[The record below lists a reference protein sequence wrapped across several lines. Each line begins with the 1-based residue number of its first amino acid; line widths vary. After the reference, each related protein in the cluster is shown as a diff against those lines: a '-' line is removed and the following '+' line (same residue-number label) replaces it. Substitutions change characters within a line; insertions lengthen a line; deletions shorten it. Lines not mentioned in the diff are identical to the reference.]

1 MSFVGLFGK
10 RTWLGLASAV
20 AALLLCVMLGALLVV
35 KGALPS
41 GMVEWWV
48 YGGCGLAAFL
58 GGCMARKGGGEAV
71 LSLITAA
78 LLYALLW
85 CVVLASSQP
94 VDFQS
99 HGLWITG
106 AVFGGGFLACVLC
119 RGKKRKKQAKRQ
131 APAAAKQRR
140 RAVT

>member
-10 RTWLGLASAV
+10 RTWLGLAAAV
-20 AALLLCVMLGALLVV
+20 AALLLGIMLGALLVV

-41 GMVEWWV
+41 GMTAWWV
-48 YGGCGLAAFL
+48 YGSCGLAAFL
-58 GGCMARKGGGEAV
+58 GGCVARKGGGEAI

-85 CVVLASSQP
+85 GVALASSQP
-94 VDFQS
+94 LDFQS

-106 AVFGGGFLACVLC
+106 AVFGGGLLSGILYKG
-119 RGKKRKKQAKRQ
+119 RKRKKQAKRQ
-131 APAAAKQRR
+131 APAAVKRRR

>member
-35 KGALPS
+35 KGVLPS
-41 GMVEWWV
+41 GMTVWWV
-48 YGGCGLAAFL
+48 YGSCGLAAFL
-58 GGCMARKGGGEAV
+58 GGCMARKGGGEA
-71 LSLITAA
+71 
-78 LLYALLW
+78 
-85 CVVLASSQP
+85 

-131 APAAAKQRR
+131 APAAVKRRR

>member
-1 MSFVGLFGK
+1 
-10 RTWLGLASAV
+10 
-20 AALLLCVMLGALLVV
+20 MLGALLVV

-131 APAAAKQRR
+131 APAAIKRRR

>member
-10 RTWLGLASAV
+10 RTWLGLAAAV
-20 AALLLCVMLGALLVV
+20 AALLLGIMLGALLVV

-41 GMVEWWV
+41 GMTAWWV
-48 YGGCGLAAFL
+48 YGSCGLAAFL
-58 GGCMARKGGGEAV
+58 GGCVARKGGGEAI

-85 CVVLASSQP
+85 CVALASSQP
-94 VDFQS
+94 LDFQRN
-99 HGLWITG
+99 GLWITG

>member
-85 CVVLASSQP
+85 CVALASSQP

-99 HGLWITG
+99 HGLWITARCLA
-106 AVFGGGFLACVLC
+106 AVFSRVCCAVEKSEKS
-119 RGKKRKKQAKRQ
+119 RPNGKRL
-131 APAAAKQRR
+131 RR
-140 RAVT
+140 

>member
-10 RTWLGLASAV
+10 RTWLGLTVAV
-20 AALLLCVMLGALLVV
+20 SALLLWIMLGALFVV
-35 KGALPS
+35 KEALPS
-41 GMVEWWV
+41 SMVEWWV

-58 GGCMARKGGGEAV
+58 GGCVARKGGGEAV

-85 CVVLASSQP
+85 CVALASSQP
-94 VDFQS
+94 LDFQS

-106 AVFGGGFLACVLC
+106 AVFGGGLLSGILYKG
-119 RGKKRKKQAKRQ
+119 RKRKKQAKRQ

-140 RAVT
+140 

>member
-10 RTWLGLASAV
+10 RTWLGLTVAV
-20 AALLLCVMLGALLVV
+20 SALLLWIMLGALFVV
-35 KGALPS
+35 KEALPS
-41 GMVEWWV
+41 SMVEWWV
-48 YGGCGLAAFL
+48 SGGCGLAAFL
-58 GGCMARKGGGEAV
+58 GGCVARKGGGEAV

-85 CVVLASSQP
+85 CVALASSQP

-140 RAVT
+140 

>member
-41 GMVEWWV
+41 GMVEWWI

-85 CVVLASSQP
+85 CVALASSQP

-106 AVFGGGFLACVLC
+106 AVFGGVGALC
-119 RGKKRKKQAKRQ
+119 FRE
-131 APAAAKQRR
+131 P
-140 RAVT
+140 

>member
-1 MSFVGLFGK
+1 MSVVGLFGK

-58 GGCMARKGGGEAV
+58 GGCRPERAEER
-71 LSLITAA
+71 LYSL
-78 LLYALLW
+78 
-85 CVVLASSQP
+85 
-94 VDFQS
+94 
-99 HGLWITG
+99 
-106 AVFGGGFLACVLC
+106 
-119 RGKKRKKQAKRQ
+119 
-131 APAAAKQRR
+131 
-140 RAVT
+140 

>member
-58 GGCMARKGGGEAV
+58 GGCMARKGGGAV
-71 LSLITAA
+71 KTDLHLIILCITR
-78 LLYALLW
+78 LHQ
-85 CVVLASSQP
+85 SSP
-94 VDFQS
+94 S
-99 HGLWITG
+99 
-106 AVFGGGFLACVLC
+106 
-119 RGKKRKKQAKRQ
+119 
-131 APAAAKQRR
+131 
-140 RAVT
+140 

>member
-10 RTWLGLASAV
+10 RTWLGLAAAV
-20 AALLLCVMLGALLVV
+20 AALLLGIMLGALLVV

-41 GMVEWWV
+41 GMTAWWV
-48 YGGCGLAAFL
+48 YGSCGLAAFL
-58 GGCMARKGGGEAV
+58 GGCVARNGGGEAV

-85 CVVLASSQP
+85 CVALASSQP

-106 AVFGGGFLACVLC
+106 AVFGGGLLSGILYKG
-119 RGKKRKKQAKRQ
+119 RKRKKQAKRQ
-131 APAAAKQRR
+131 APAAVKRRR

>member
-1 MSFVGLFGK
+1 
-10 RTWLGLASAV
+10 
-20 AALLLCVMLGALLVV
+20 
-35 KGALPS
+35 
-41 GMVEWWV
+41 
-48 YGGCGLAAFL
+48 
-58 GGCMARKGGGEAV
+58 MARKGGGEAV

-85 CVVLASSQP
+85 CVALASSQP

-119 RGKKRKKQAKRQ
+119 RGKKQEKAGQTASACGGKAAQAGGNIICRIVKIT
-131 APAAAKQRR
+131 KSF
-140 RAVT
+140 T

>member
-41 GMVEWWV
+41 GMTVWWV
-48 YGGCGLAAFL
+48 YGSCGLAAFL

-85 CVVLASSQP
+85 CVALASSQP
-94 VDFQS
+94 VDFKVTACGS
-99 HGLWITG
+99 PARCLA
-106 AVFGGGFLACVLC
+106 AVFSRVCCAVEKS
-119 RGKKRKKQAKRQ
+119 GKSRPNGKRL
-131 APAAAKQRR
+131 RR
-140 RAVT
+140 

>member
-41 GMVEWWV
+41 GMTVWWV
-48 YGGCGLAAFL
+48 YGSCGLAAFL

-85 CVVLASSQP
+85 CVALASSQP

-99 HGLWITG
+99 HG
-106 AVFGGGFLACVLC
+106 
-119 RGKKRKKQAKRQ
+119 
-131 APAAAKQRR
+131 RR
-140 RAVT
+140 

>member
-41 GMVEWWV
+41 GMTVWWV
-48 YGGCGLAAFL
+48 YGSCGLAAFL

-78 LLYALLW
+78 LLYALLYIFGLAFAFYPLTRW
-85 CVVLASSQP
+85 CKQNE
-94 VDFQS
+94 
-99 HGLWITG
+99 
-106 AVFGGGFLACVLC
+106 GFLWPWPHVQSE
-119 RGKKRKKQAKRQ
+119 KKRIKELRREQQAQENEEKGE
-131 APAAAKQRR
+131 K
-140 RAVT
+140 

>member
-10 RTWLGLASAV
+10 RTWLGLAAAV
-20 AALLLCVMLGALLVV
+20 AALLLWVMLGALLVV

-41 GMVEWWV
+41 GMVAWWV

-58 GGCMARKGGGEAV
+58 GGCVARRGGGEVV
-71 LSLITAA
+71 LALITAA

-85 CVVLASSQP
+85 CVALASSQP

-106 AVFGGGFLACVLC
+106 AVFGGGLLSTVLYQG
-119 RGKKRKKQAKRQ
+119 RKQKKKAKRK
-131 APAAAKQRR
+131 APAAVKRRR